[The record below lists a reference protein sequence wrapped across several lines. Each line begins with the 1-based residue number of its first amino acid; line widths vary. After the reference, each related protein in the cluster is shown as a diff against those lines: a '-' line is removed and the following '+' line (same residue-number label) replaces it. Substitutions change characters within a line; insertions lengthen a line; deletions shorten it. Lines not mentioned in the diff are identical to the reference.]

1 MSLATSCVS
10 ITFVNSNLE
19 SITGSS
25 PTGGKSLKAPGGSGN
40 CSIWNNSSD
49 EENYGSVI
57 GDYNSTV
64 NTELLIC
71 NGKITLKITRADQ
84 TTEEKVIASID
95 P

>member
-1 MSLATSCVS
+1 MDSCLEPS
-10 ITFVNSNLE
+10 NDQLNSNLE

-40 CSIWNNSSD
+40 CSIWHNSSG
-49 EENYGSVI
+49 EQNYGSVI
-57 GDYNSTV
+57 GDYNSV
-64 NTELLIC
+64 LNTELLIY
-71 NGKITLKITRADQ
+71 NGKITLKITRANQ